1 MRKSQT
7 KRGGFSP
14 IKTSKKPDK
23 VYKQIVSMISNGTL
37 RPSEKLPSE
46 REMASDLEISRQS
59 VREALYRAETMG
71 LIEVRHGEGSFVR
84 STVGESLG
92 SPLAI
97 LLEGQAETV
106 FEFLEIRKVIEG
118 WCAEKAAIEADA
130 VDLRK
135 IREVLDK
142 MMKLS
147 TANKKWEET
156 DMAFHFAVVAAT
168 HNVIAM
174 HIMEALKVGFDTFFG
189 FKQHFSK
196 AVEKE
201 VMLRHHF
208 EVYEAINQR
217 NPILSKQKIIDHL
230 DFIEEKI
237 KKTWKETKPEQGDLV
252 SGLGGGK
259 P

>member
-1 MRKSQT
+1 MRKNQT
-7 KRGGFSP
+7 KRGEFSP

-46 REMASDLEISRQS
+46 REMASDLGISRQS

-71 LIEVRHGEGSFVR
+71 LIEVRQGEGSFVR

-97 LLEGQAETV
+97 LLEEQAETV

-189 FKQHFSK
+189 FKQHFLK

-208 EVYEAINQR
+208 DVYEAINQR

-237 KKTWKETKPEQGDLV
+237 KKTWKETKSEQGDLV